1 MMLGGGYRTAS
12 ASNGTEEV
20 TITGT
25 GPAFTLAIGGAL
37 VDNVILFGQLNFAS
51 ALEPE
56 VRSSTLGTMTLTNT
70 DVDFF
75 GLGGGLAYYVVPV
88 NLYIAGALLMSQ
100 LQVSRQGNSDN
111 SADVTDEGMGLDLTV
126 GKEWW
131 VSSNW
136 GLGLA
141 AQFFVARMPDAGSN
155 VTGQRVHW
163 NAVATTLAF
172 SATFN

>member
-12 ASNGTEEV
+12 ASSGTEEL

-37 VDNVILFGQLNFAS
+37 VDNVILFAQLTLATAS
-51 ALEPE
+51 EPE
-56 VRSSTLGTMTLTNT
+56 IRSSTLGTMTLNNA
-70 DVDFF
+70 DADLF

-88 NLYIAGALLMSQ
+88 NMYISGALLLSQ
-100 LQVSRQGNSDN
+100 LQLSEQGNTDN
-111 SADVTDEGMGLDLTV
+111 TADVTDNGLGLDLTV

-141 AQFFVARMPDAGSN
+141 AQLFFARMPDAGN
-155 VTGQRVHW
+155 NATGAQVQW
-163 NAVATTLAF
+163 NAVAATFAF
-172 SATFN
+172 SATYN